1 MPTIVSLPP
10 SWAANLTFA
19 GQQIESFSQINVSS
33 TFVVSTCDTVPL
45 SRADRM
51 GTRVQK
57 RKQEICHTL
66 HLHYLPN
73 IRAWRVAGKSP
84 SSSTVDSHSALLSQ
98 MHTRTQTRTQ
108 THITSAYS
116 PTFGSCLRALPT
128 ATGTTKSL
136 RETTRGCRCYLL
148 SQRRRVGRT
157 GTST

>member
-73 IRAWRVAGKSP
+73 IRACRRKI
-84 SSSTVDSHSALLSQ
+84 TFSHSQLTVTQ
-98 MHTRTQTRTQ
+98 HHCHRCTRTHTR

-116 PTFGSCLRALPT
+116 PTFGSCLRVLPT

-136 RETTRGCRCYLL
+136 RETTRGCRCCLL